1 MVKEILVGEFVENG
15 RRLIEAIDQAGFPV
29 IAAFWRFLPE
39 EEEWRLFIASPKV
52 NELGPLAAYATIQET
67 LVKHQIDLPL
77 HRISVVSPEEPFAAE
92 LRIFAGTDPK
102 PFIGRDYLQ
111 NIVVG
116 ELYIEGAYVYRAER
130 IIGKSGT
137 LDLWLA
143 KPDKSHK
150 VWTALRAKATFEDGF
165 VKKLELG
172 SGDWPLTHAKNG
184 INAHLGVISN
194 VEVRQGKVF
203 GNVDKWTILGGR
215 LRRIVTAA
223 RGVPLQD
230 YPLPSNSTS

>member
-1 MVKEILVGEFVENG
+1 MVKEILVGQFVENG
-15 RRLIEAIDQAGFPV
+15 RRLIEGLDQAGFPV

-39 EEEWRLFIASPKV
+39 AEEWRLFIASPKV
-52 NELGPLAAYATIQET
+52 NELGPLAAYATIQEA
-67 LVKHQIDLPL
+67 LAQHQIDLPL
-77 HRISVVSPEEPFAAE
+77 HRVSVVSPEEPFVTD
-92 LRIFAGTDPK
+92 LRIFAGTDPE
-102 PFIGRDYLQ
+102 PFIGKDYLQ

-150 VWTALRAKATFEDGF
+150 VWTALHAKAIFKDGF
-165 VKKLELG
+165 VKNIELE
-172 SGDWPLTHAKNG
+172 SGDWPITHAKNG
-184 INAHLGVISN
+184 INAHLAVISN
-194 VEVRQGKVF
+194 VEERQGKVF

-223 RGVPLQD
+223 RDVPLQD
-230 YPLPSNSTS
+230 YPLSSRSTS

>member
-1 MVKEILVGEFVENG
+1 MVKEILVSEYVENG
-15 RRLIEAIDQAGFPV
+15 RRLIEALDQADFPV

-39 EEEWRLFIASPKV
+39 EEEWRLFIASPRV
-52 NELGPLAAYATIQET
+52 TELGPLAAYATIQET
-67 LVKHQIDLPL
+67 LVKRQIDLPL
-77 HRISVVSPEEPFAAE
+77 HRISVISPEEPFAAE
-92 LRIFAGTDPK
+92 LRIFSGTDPK
-102 PFIGRDYLQ
+102 PFIGNDYLQ

-116 ELYIEGAYVYRAER
+116 ELYIEGAFVYRAER

-137 LDLWLA
+137 LELWLA
-143 KPDKSHK
+143 KPDRSHK

-165 VKKLELG
+165 FTKLEPE
-172 SGDWPLTHAKNG
+172 SGDWPITHAKNG

-194 VEVRQGKVF
+194 TEEREGKIF

-223 RGVPLQD
+223 RDVPLQG
-230 YPLPSNSTS
+230 YPLSSQSSS